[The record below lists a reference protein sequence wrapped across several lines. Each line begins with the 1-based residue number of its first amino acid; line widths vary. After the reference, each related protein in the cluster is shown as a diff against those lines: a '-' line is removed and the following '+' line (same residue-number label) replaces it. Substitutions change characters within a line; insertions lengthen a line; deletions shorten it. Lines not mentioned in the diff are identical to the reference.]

1 MAAHT
6 YTIVTKPAVCRRKN
20 CNAKTYLIQN
30 GDGQQVISCPIDE
43 AAAPICLSHC
53 ISYHPEHPTWSS
65 MTRTVCDSILR
76 NTDNDVN
83 VHKDYC
89 I

>member
-6 YTIVTKPAVCRRKN
+6 YAIVTKPAVCRRTN
-20 CNAKTYLIQN
+20 CNAKALKIN

-43 AAAPICLSHC
+43 SHC
-53 ISYHPEHPTWSS
+53 TDLFITLYNFPTI

-76 NTDNDVN
+76 NTGNDVN
-83 VHKDYC
+83 VHKVYC
-89 I
+89 EGSA